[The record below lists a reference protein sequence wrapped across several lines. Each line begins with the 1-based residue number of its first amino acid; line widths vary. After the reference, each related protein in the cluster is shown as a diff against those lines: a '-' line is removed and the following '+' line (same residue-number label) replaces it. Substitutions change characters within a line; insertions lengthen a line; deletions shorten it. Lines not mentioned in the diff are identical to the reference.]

1 MYRFAAYKFKK
12 LVMTALL
19 CLWICLP
26 INVEAV
32 SFTAGEAQA
41 EEQGGTNESVG
52 NGQEEPEGTEMPIND
67 EPEEDGQDGSGLNLS
82 SNADLKLLNLYP
94 GELSPSFSPDITE
107 YQFLLE
113 DKNMASVG
121 LDVEARDKKAKV
133 IAMSGFSNLRIGE
146 NLAVLTVKAEDG
158 TTKSYRI
165 KIIRE
170 QGEVKAEQVEAPEPV
185 SEQGYIA
192 TGQENFVVHSSFPD
206 ELLPDGCLKVE
217 YIYKGNY
224 IEAAYFEEGE
234 LMLLYASNQDGGN
247 GDFYVYYSGSNEFF
261 GFVPIRSSNG
271 LVVFPVQYPTGIPI
285 PNYFVEASVELEG
298 KAVAGYLVSE
308 SAFSDEQEYTDMEIE
323 EEETS
328 YVLPEYTDYF
338 LFFGISSNGNKG
350 WYLYD
355 TIENTCQRYLDLTT
369 DMNET
374 VFDEENYVVYKK
386 KSQQRM
392 ILICILLFL
401 LLLSLVI
408 MLNQFLKIRELKG
421 DEDEEEDENDE
432 EDGGTKGR
440 IETEAENP
448 RKRTSKQQENP
459 GNQKKTSK
467 AAGQAEVKTKPKAQK
482 QSGEQE
488 MKTKPEAQKQPKP
501 QEAKSQPK
509 PQKQPSQRPPLQQ
522 VEKELPPDLDDDFE
536 FEFIDINR

>member
-12 LVMTALL
+12 LVMAALL

-26 INVEAV
+26 INAEAV

-94 GELSPSFSPDITE
+94 GELSPSFSPDVTE

-121 LDVEARDKKAKV
+121 LDVEAGDKKAKV

-158 TTKSYRI
+158 TTKSYRV

-170 QGEVKAEQVEAPEPV
+170 QGEVEAEQVEAPEPV

-192 TGQENFVVHSSFPD
+192 TGQEDFVVHSSFPD

-261 GFVPIRSSNG
+261 GFVPIKSSNG

-298 KAVAGYLVSE
+298 KTVAGYLVSE

-323 EEETS
+323 EEESS
-328 YVLPEYTDYF
+328 YVLPEYADYF

-355 TIENTCQRYLDLTT
+355 TIENTCQRYLDLTA
-369 DMNET
+369 DVNENI
-374 VFDEENYVVYKK
+374 FDEESYVVYKK

-401 LLLSLVI
+401 LLLSLIVI
-408 MLNQFLKIRELKG
+408 LNQFLKIRELKEE
-421 DEDEEEDENDE
+421 EDEEEDENDE
-432 EDGGTKGR
+432 GDGGTKGR
-440 IETEAENP
+440 IAAETDNSHKHA
-448 RKRTSKQQENP
+448 SKHQENP
-459 GNQKKTSK
+459 ENQKKTPK
-467 AAGQAEVKTKPKAQK
+467 AAGKAEVKAKPK
-482 QSGEQE
+482 
-488 MKTKPEAQKQPKP
+488 AQKQPKP
-501 QEAKSQPK
+501 QESKSQPK
-509 PQKQPSQRPPLQQ
+509 PQQQPSQRTPLPQ